1 MDTAMS
7 ANHTNN
13 RTKSHRVVLLAA
25 APVQLL
31 DVAGPVEVFAQAT
44 QMKAS
49 SGDGILAHS
58 SDAPAYEIDVF
69 IIPYEG
75 QTKSSSGIGLSSTIS
90 RDELLSLKEIDTLII
105 AGGEGARNRC
115 AEPEIV
121 ELVSLLAKRAGRI
134 AGVCTG
140 AFLLAE
146 TGLLQGCKITTHW
159 RWCAE
164 LHRRYQG
171 VSVDPDPIYVQDGNL
186 WTSAGVTAGMDLA
199 LALVEADFGHVL
211 ALSVAREL
219 VLFLRRPGDQKQFS
233 SVLAAQSAPSRRL
246 RDLVAWMTDNLHR
259 SLTVSEMASR
269 ACLSPRHF
277 ARAFQAE
284 TGITPARM
292 VERLRVEAARRALED
307 GRAALSIVAMTCGF
321 QSEETMRRSFLRQ
334 VGIPPGEYRERF
346 RSYPSLLIN

>member
-1 MDTAMS
+1 MALLPLCCPFWSLMMDTAMS
-7 ANHTNN
+7 TNHTNN

-49 SGDGILAHS
+49 SGGGGILAHS
-58 SDAPAYEIDVF
+58 ADAPAYEIDVF

-121 ELVSLLAKRAGRI
+121 GLVSLLAKRASRI

-146 TGLLQGCKITTHW
+146 AGLLQGRKITTHW

-219 VLFLRRPGDQKQFS
+219 VLFCGVLVIKS
-233 SVLAAQSAPSRRL
+233 NSVLFWRRRARRL
-246 RDLVAWMTDNLHR
+246 AGSVIW
-259 SLTVSEMASR
+259 SL
-269 ACLSPRHF
+269 
-277 ARAFQAE
+277 
-284 TGITPARM
+284 G
-292 VERLRVEAARRALED
+292 
-307 GRAALSIVAMTCGF
+307 
-321 QSEETMRRSFLRQ
+321 
-334 VGIPPGEYRERF
+334 
-346 RSYPSLLIN
+346 